1 MNKTEKEQILESL
14 RGCLQDK
21 VQFALYFGSFGT
33 DRFVVRNESF
43 DPSDID
49 LAVFLGRE
57 ADFDEQMDMTFD
69 IQRSLSHAYETDVVF
84 LDNAD
89 PIIKKQVMDN
99 GTPFVM
105 NDRDA
110 WISFKMKA
118 INEYIDFKMDR
129 RLIEE
134 KLVERYTA

>member
-1 MNKTEKEQILESL
+1 MNESEKEKILKSL
-14 RGCLQDK
+14 RGYLQDK

-33 DRFVVRNESF
+33 ERFMTRNESA

-49 LAVFLGRE
+49 LAVFLGHE
-57 ADFDEQMDMTFD
+57 VDLDEQMDMIAE
-69 IQRSLSHAYETDVVF
+69 IQKSLNHAYETDIVF
-84 LDNAD
+84 LDGAD
-89 PIIKKQVMDN
+89 PIIKKQVMDH

-110 WISFKMKA
+110 WIKFKMKS
-118 INEYIDFKMDR
+118 INEYIDFKIDR
-129 RLIEE
+129 RQIEE